1 MNKLFKTLIQKR
13 DGGSSSSTTIPTEG
27 VTSNNNTSTSPDI
40 LLTLT
45 HLRKVF
51 YEYQHPKIQWTQQ
64 DKHDRLYLTLP
75 MVIKVLSVLTNNE
88 WEVRFPELSDYTF
101 TLAKLLVY
109 EIRMRA
115 DKEPN
120 PCAASQAII
129 EYLEINDE
137 TNSLSGWS
145 LLRALKLLSTGPNFI
160 MDKFSQASLP
170 STFVK
175 CLYLFFDLPEILI
188 THLNNDII
196 SPKEKRILL
205 EQIFFQLLSRIAMS
219 NSCVDEL
226 TRRDDLLLLFNAIS
240 SNCPERNKPWRI
252 QASEM
257 LILIGK
263 HSLQPAIQCIH
274 NARCISQC
282 VDNLRRATC
291 DLSLMDIAR
300 VYETL
305 ICLLIESAPLSSSL
319 MDDFRLAH
327 CYVHMKDIVLRLE
340 NEWIN
345 DESEKFFARFIT
357 LLGDFTYA
365 GHNELKLPGRPETII
380 DIPNFIMP
388 QPKKTGFIV
397 RNISAFTILQS
408 IFQQS
413 THPLLINI
421 VFDTISSII
430 LADNANYFLCGENLS
445 PITEILYHKPND
457 VQLKIYDLLEFI
469 VFQLKYIPHREL
481 VNLSIMLKSQ
491 KYVKIIIKII

>member
-1 MNKLFKTLIQKR
+1 MNKLLKTLIQKR
-13 DGGSSSSTTIPTEG
+13 DGGTSSSSSSSTTTAIPTEG
-27 VTSNNNTSTSPDI
+27 TLSNNNASTSPDI

-51 YEYQHPKIQWTQQ
+51 YEYQHPKIQSRQQ
-64 DKHDRLYLTLP
+64 DKHDRLYSTLP

-88 WEVRFPELSDYTF
+88 WEERFPELSDYTF

-129 EYLEINDE
+129 EYLEMNDE
-137 TNSLSGWS
+137 INSLSGWS
-145 LLRALKLLSTGPNFI
+145 LLRSLKLLSTGPNFI
-160 MDKFSQASLP
+160 MDKFAQASLP

-175 CLYLFFDLPEILI
+175 CLYLFFDLPEIII
-188 THLNNDII
+188 TYSNNDVI
-196 SPKEKRILL
+196 SPKEKRILFQ
-205 EQIFFQLLSRIAMS
+205 QIFFQLLSRIAMS

-274 NARCISQC
+274 SARCISQC
-282 VDNLRRATC
+282 VENLRRASC
-291 DLSLMDIAR
+291 DLSLMDTAR

-305 ICLLIESAPLSSSL
+305 ICLLIESASLSSSL

-327 CYVHMKDIVLRLE
+327 CYVHMKDVVLRLE

-345 DESEKFFARFIT
+345 DESEKFFAHFIT

-365 GHNELKLPGRPETII
+365 GHNELKLPSRPETII
-380 DIPNFIMP
+380 DIPNFVMP
-388 QPKKTGFIV
+388 QPKKT
-397 RNISAFTILQS
+397 
-408 IFQQS
+408 
-413 THPLLINI
+413 
-421 VFDTISSII
+421 
-430 LADNANYFLCGENLS
+430 
-445 PITEILYHKPND
+445 
-457 VQLKIYDLLEFI
+457 
-469 VFQLKYIPHREL
+469 
-481 VNLSIMLKSQ
+481 
-491 KYVKIIIKII
+491 